1 MLSEAGNLNDGLGVK
16 YYSDRK
22 HAGGFKDKLENG
34 IGITEWQSGAKVYG
48 VFKDGKLVGRILQ
61 DRTGAKFWHIYTNTK
76 PPRPL
81 GGLFDT
87 RKQATSWALK
97 NKKWDIK

>member
-1 MLSEAGNLNDGLGVK
+1 MKLQEARIEVK
-16 YYSDRK
+16 KTDKAYPGSAYDRMPGQM
-22 HAGGFKDKLENG
+22 APAAA
-34 IGITEWQSGAKVYG
+34 SYG

-61 DRTGAKFWHIYTNTK
+61 DRTGAKFWHIYSNTK

-87 RKQATSWALK
+87 RKQATAWALK

>member
-1 MLSEAGNLNDGLGVK
+1 MRLQEARIEVK
-16 YYSDRK
+16 KTDKAHPGAVYDKMPGQMARDT
-22 HAGGFKDKLENG
+22 AG
-34 IGITEWQSGAKVYG
+34 WG

-61 DRTGAKFWHIYTNTK
+61 GRAGAKFWHIYTNTN

-87 RKQATSWALK
+87 RKQATAWALK
-97 NKKWDIK
+97 NKKWST